1 MFGFWG
7 LVKAR
12 KDWRKPEGL
21 AVSRKVDGWSFFY
34 TGLGIEGG
42 VRQESG
48 EAVEV
53 CECMMYGVCIS
64 VISVK
69 NVYYTYT

>member
-1 MFGFWG
+1 MSPG
-7 LVKAR
+7 R
-12 KDWRKPEGL
+12 L

-34 TGLGIEGG
+34 TGLGIEGEE
-42 VRQESG
+42 ESG

-69 NVYYTYT
+69 NVYYTYIQNRLCLA

>member
-1 MFGFWG
+1 MSPGR

-12 KDWRKPEGL
+12 KDWRSAERLMAGL
-21 AVSRKVDGWSFFY
+21 FLY
-34 TGLGIEGG
+34 G
-42 VRQESG
+42 VGDRRGREESG